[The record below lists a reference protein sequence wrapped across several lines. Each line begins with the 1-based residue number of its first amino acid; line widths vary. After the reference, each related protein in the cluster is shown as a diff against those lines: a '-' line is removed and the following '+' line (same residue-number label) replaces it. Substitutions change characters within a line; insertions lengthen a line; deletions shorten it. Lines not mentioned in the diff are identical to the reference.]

1 MKNDM
6 AQFGVLIPE
15 ILLPNK
21 SVDLNKWAVVACDQ
35 YTSQPDYWEQVSRV
49 TGDSPSTLD
58 LILPE
63 IYLGSVNE
71 AEKVRRIQQRMRDY
85 LQNGVLQRMDPGFI
99 YVERTTHS
107 GMRRGLMVALDLEHY
122 DFRPGSQTYIRATEG
137 TVLERIPP
145 RVRIREG
152 AALEVPHIMVLI
164 DDPDCRIIEPLAG
177 RTKELTEVYHTE
189 LMMEGGEVTGYL
201 VNDRQSLR
209 DIADGLRL
217 LADPERF
224 EQKYGISDHSLLLF
238 AVGDGNHSLATAKVV
253 WEKLKA
259 NSQSSPALENQ
270 EYHPAGCALVELV
283 NVHDPGLIFEPIHRV
298 LFNIQQEEF
307 QQALK
312 AYYASR
318 NSPVTIDYYAELRTM
333 SEKTALLRKA
343 NPKEHFIEF
352 VTGSGFGL
360 ITIQRPD
367 YNLAVGTLQ
376 AFLDDFIK
384 NDPRVK
390 IDYIHGTPVVT
401 ELGSKQGNIGFY
413 LPPMNKTDL
422 FKTVILDG
430 VLPRKT
436 FSMGEAEDKRFYME
450 CRRIAGA

>member
-1 MKNDM
+1 MNHDL
-6 AQFGVLIPE
+6 AHFGVEIPE

-21 SVDLNKWAVVACDQ
+21 SVDLKKWAVVACDQ
-35 YTSQPDYWEQVSRV
+35 YTSQPDYWEQVSRAA
-49 TGDSPSTLD
+49 GDSPSTLR

-71 AEKVRRIQQRMRDY
+71 AEKVRQIQQRMRDY
-85 LQNGVLQRMDPGFI
+85 LQNGVLQRLGPGFI
-99 YVERTTHS
+99 YVERITHP
-107 GMRRGLMVALDLEHY
+107 GIRRGLMVALDLEHY

-164 DDPDCRIIEPLAG
+164 DDPDCRVIEPLAG
-177 RTKELTEVYHTE
+177 RTKELTEVYRTE
-189 LMMEGGEVTGYL
+189 LMMGGGRVTGYL
-201 VNDRQSLR
+201 VNDHQSLR
-209 DIADGLRL
+209 NITDGLRL

-224 EQKYGISDHSLLLF
+224 DKKYGISGRPLLLF

-259 NSQSSPALENQ
+259 NSGSSPILVNRD
-270 EYHPAGCALVELV
+270 YHPARYALVELV
-283 NVHDPGLIFEPIHRV
+283 NIHDPGLVFEPIHRV
-298 LFNIQQEEF
+298 LFNIHQEEF

-312 AYYASR
+312 TYYASQ
-318 NSPVTIDYYAELRTM
+318 NLPLTIDYYQELQTM
-333 SEKTALLRKA
+333 NQKTAILRKA
-343 NPKEHFIEF
+343 NPKEHYLEF
-352 VTGSGFGL
+352 VTENGFGL
-360 ITIQRPD
+360 ITIQRPNC
-367 YNLAVGTLQ
+367 NLAVGTLQ
-376 AFLDDFIK
+376 AFIDVFAK
-384 NDPRVK
+384 NNPLVK
-390 IDYIHGTPVVT
+390 IDYIHGVPVVT

-422 FKTVILDG
+422 FTTVILDG

-450 CRRIAGA
+450 CRRIAGE